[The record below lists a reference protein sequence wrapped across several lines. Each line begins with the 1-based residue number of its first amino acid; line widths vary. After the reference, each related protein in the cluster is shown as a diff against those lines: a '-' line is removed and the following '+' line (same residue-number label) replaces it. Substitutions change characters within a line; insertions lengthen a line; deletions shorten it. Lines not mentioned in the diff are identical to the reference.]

1 MKKESKLLNIND
13 NQIYCN
19 IQGCGKTVILI
30 HGAGCDS
37 DFFEDTS
44 TLLSKYFKVIT
55 YDRRGYSRS
64 NGVIETD
71 FFNDS
76 IEDLFS
82 IIKLLT
88 PNQKVILVG
97 CSAGAL
103 IAMKFSERYPELTSM
118 VIAHEPPFLNLLP
131 SGHSAI
137 EILNQ
142 VDEFIEIKKFG
153 RAANRFLLLMEEGE
167 DNKKIKSEE
176 TMIREEKNMK
186 YFMQYEFKSTFDKEL
201 SFKFDDKLNLI
212 IGAGDAHREN
222 YHFIYAKEYTK
233 ENDISFVH
241 FPGKHNCA
249 YDLPFEFA
257 STIHGIITLN
267 TMIES

>member
-1 MKKESKLLNIND
+1 
-13 NQIYCN
+13 
-19 IQGCGKTVILI
+19 
-30 HGAGCDS
+30 
-37 DFFEDTS
+37 
-44 TLLSKYFKVIT
+44 
-55 YDRRGYSRS
+55 
-64 NGVIETD
+64 
-71 FFNDS
+71 
-76 IEDLFS
+76 
-82 IIKLLT
+82 
-88 PNQKVILVG
+88 
-97 CSAGAL
+97 
-103 IAMKFSERYPELTSM
+103 MKFGEKHTELTSM

-131 SGHSAI
+131 SDHSAI
-137 EILNQ
+137 KILNK

-167 DNKKIKSEE
+167 NNTKIKSEE

-186 YFMQYEFKSTFDKEL
+186 YFMQYEFKATFDKDL
-201 SFKFDDKLNLI
+201 SFNFDGTSNLI

-222 YHFIYAKEYTK
+222 YHFIYAEEYTK

-249 YDLPFEFA
+249 SDLPFEFA